1 MSTVDH
7 TFSLIVNTIDRAG
20 PLRAL
25 LYGLEQQSY
34 PHFEVIVVVGPT
46 HDNTLEMLTE
56 FGERVR
62 ILRCP
67 TANLSQ
73 SRNIGLLGGA
83 GRHCRLHRRRR
94 RAQPTTGWRSSIASS
109 IIPNWQEPVARFTA
123 SPQTK
128 ASSNIAS
135 ASPLVWRSKT
145 MCAPPG
151 WMALCLRGW
160 ATNGFG
166 RMMGTNMAY
175 RRRDLLE
182 VGGFD
187 EFYQWVYDDTDI
199 ALRLTNAGK
208 LVHPVKEAVVYHAPA
223 SSRNRQ
229 VNTVR
234 GNWWIQTK
242 AAFYFSIKNGPI
254 GGNSRR
260 EIPLR
265 CLHLWHGHLLWYGQ
279 MRRARKITIWQY
291 GKMFSLEARGALS
304 GAYHGWRRNSYS
316 APTLPQSMTNSSE
329 PIQPFQDAN
338 SATQAA
344 VDPINGR
351 RPTITIPDQPLR
363 ICLMSMAYP
372 PHQYEGVGRL
382 TNLMARGL
390 FELGHTVHVIT
401 RSSQGSAEAVSFY
414 DGAYV
419 HQIPGQRNR
428 YAAYRPYPRLF
439 NLLNYSHA
447 VNDQVRRL
455 MLNDGVQ
462 VADTPLW
469 QMDGLVTAVSNTI
482 PTLVRLVTAAK
493 QISDLQQ
500 EQNTDARLLG
510 EMERTLIQRA
520 HHVAPN
526 TQATLN
532 NVRKVYNV
540 DLPDGRFTLLPY
552 GIVPAPEEA
561 VQPFPLPA
569 PPPTLRILYVGRL
582 EKRKGILDLFAAIPR
597 ILQKVPY
604 ARFTIVG
611 GDNSEQDGFQRRKG
625 LTYPQYFQQQH
636 PQLAPYVQFTGA
648 VSDEDLQKHYHSCD
662 LFVAPSLYESFGLIY
677 LEAMNYAKPVI
688 GCRAGGI
695 PEVIDE
701 GVTGLLA
708 EPGDPDSLTEAI
720 LTLAQSPTKLY
731 EMGLAGRQQLLS
743 RFSHVQMAERFATVY
758 RQMIAAWRSEQE
770 TQNL

>member
-73 SRNIGLLGGA
+73 SRNIGLQAARGDIVAYIDDDAVPAYHWLAQLNRLFDNPQLAGTGGKVY
-83 GRHCRLHRRRR
+83 RVTPDQSVIQHRIGLASGLAEQNDV
-94 RAQPTTGWRSSIASS
+94 RASWLDGIVPEGMGYHW
-109 IIPNWQEPVARFTA
+109 
-123 SPQTK
+123 
-128 ASSNIAS
+128 
-135 ASPLVWRSKT
+135 
-145 MCAPPG
+145 
-151 WMALCLRGW
+151 
-160 ATNGFG
+160 FG

-260 EIPLR
+260 EIALR